1 VSNKEGKTMSS
12 NKLAGKIAVITGG
25 NSGIGLASAQ
35 LFHAEGAKVAI
46 MGRDGKTIDSA
57 LKTLGADSLGFAG
70 DVSSLKDL
78 EAFMSKVKS
87 KFGKIDIL
95 FVNAGILSRGT
106 VAECSE
112 EDFDKTFA
120 INTKGAFFTVQKA
133 LPHMARG
140 GAIVFC
146 SSIVNQ
152 MSHPGT
158 GAYSGS
164 KAAVRSFTRVIAAE
178 LVGQGIRVNA
188 VSPGP
193 IATPILGRN
202 MDAETLEGTKKYLT
216 SVIPMKRMGEPIEL
230 AKTAL
235 FLASDDSSF
244 ITGTEIVVDGGMVEI

>member
-1 VSNKEGKTMSS
+1 MSS
-12 NKLAGKIAVITGG
+12 KQLAGKIAVITGG

-35 LFHAEGAKVAI
+35 LFHTEGAKVAI

-57 LKTLGADSLGFAG
+57 LKTIGEDSLGFAG

-78 EAFMSKVKS
+78 EAFMSEVKS

-158 GAYSGS
+158 GAYSAS

-178 LVGQGIRVNA
+178 LVGQG
-188 VSPGP
+188 
-193 IATPILGRN
+193 
-202 MDAETLEGTKKYLT
+202 
-216 SVIPMKRMGEPIEL
+216 
-230 AKTAL
+230 
-235 FLASDDSSF
+235 SDKAF
-244 ITGTEIVVDGGMVEI
+244 A

>member
-1 VSNKEGKTMSS
+1 MSS
-12 NKLAGKIAVITGG
+12 KQIAGKIAVITGG

-57 LKTLGADSLGFAG
+57 LKTIGEDSLGFAG

-78 EAFMSKVKS
+78 EAFMREVKS

-95 FVNAGILSRGT
+95 FVNAGILSHGT
-106 VAECSE
+106 VAQCSE
-112 EDFDKTFA
+112 EDFDKIFA
-120 INTKGAFFTVQKA
+120 INTKGAFFTV
-133 LPHMARG
+133 
-140 GAIVFC
+140 
-146 SSIVNQ
+146 
-152 MSHPGT
+152 GT
-158 GAYSGS
+158 GAYSAS

-193 IATPILGRN
+193 IATPILGRS
-202 MDAETLEGTKKYLT
+202 MDAQTLEGTKNYLN

-230 AKTAL
+230 AKTVL

>member
-1 VSNKEGKTMSS
+1 MLHSYGHVCPHKKEKTMSS
-12 NKLAGKIAVITGG
+12 QKLPGKIAVITGG

-46 MGRDGKTIDSA
+46 MGRDG
-57 LKTLGADSLGFAG
+57 
-70 DVSSLKDL
+70 
-78 EAFMSKVKS
+78 
-87 KFGKIDIL
+87 
-95 FVNAGILSRGT
+95 
-106 VAECSE
+106 
-112 EDFDKTFA
+112 KTFA

-158 GAYSGS
+158 GAYSAS

-193 IATPILGRN
+193 IATPILGRS
-202 MDAETLEGTKKYLT
+202 MDAQTLEGTKNYLN

-230 AKTAL
+230 AKTVL

>member
-1 VSNKEGKTMSS
+1 
-12 NKLAGKIAVITGG
+12 
-25 NSGIGLASAQ
+25 
-35 LFHAEGAKVAI
+35 
-46 MGRDGKTIDSA
+46 KTIDSA
-57 LKTLGADSLGFAG
+57 LKTIGMDSLGFAG

-78 EAFMSKVKS
+78 EAFMSVVKS
-87 KFGKIDIL
+87 KFGRIDIL
-95 FVNAGILSRGT
+95 FVNAGILSHGT

-112 EDFDKTFA
+112 EDFDKIFA

-133 LPHMARG
+133 LQHMARG

-158 GAYSGS
+158 GAYSAS

-193 IATPILGRN
+193 IATPILGRS
-202 MDAETLEGTKKYLT
+202 MDAQTLEGTKNYLN

-230 AKTAL
+230 AKAVL

>member
-1 VSNKEGKTMSS
+1 MASK
-12 NKLAGKIAVITGG
+12 KLAGKVAVVTGG

-57 LKTLGADSLGFAG
+57 LKTIGEDSLGFAG

-158 GAYSGS
+158 GAYSAS

-193 IATPILGRN
+193 IATPILGRS
-202 MDAETLEGTKKYLT
+202 MDAETLEGTKNYLN

-230 AKTAL
+230 AKTVL